1 MPPLRCILAEWQ
13 LVRTRLVRSRLGLW
27 LLLLGTGAVVEGAL
41 AESSDVVAV
50 ALRVG
55 MLGAVLGIAFGAGSD
70 ADRAA
75 LALTLTHPTTPLAIA
90 LGRCF
95 AAVTAAGIAM
105 LIALAAAAGLGGE
118 SGIELIH
125 LGLAGA
131 VAAAAT
137 AAATLFGVW
146 LGGNAVAGV
155 LFLYIATASGISP
168 AAMESRLPPGGVRDL
183 GIALVEALPGVWRY
197 RGLATGSGMAWIHAT
212 VWIVGGVLLGTV
224 ALTRRRR

>member
-41 AESSDVVAV
+41 AESNDVVGV
-50 ALRVG
+50 ALRVA

-75 LALTLTHPTTPLAIA
+75 LALTLTHPTTPLAVT
-90 LGRCF
+90 LGRCL
-95 AAVTAAGIAM
+95 AAVTAAAAAM
-105 LIALAAAAGLGGE
+105 LIALAARAGLSGE

-155 LFLYIATASGISP
+155 FFLYIATASGISP
-168 AAMESRLPPGGVRDL
+168 DAMEGLLPPGGVRDL
-183 GIALVEALPGVWRY
+183 GIALVEAAPGIWRY
-197 RGLATGSGMAWIHAT
+197 RGLAAGSGAAWIHAA

-224 ALTRRRR
+224 ALPRRRR